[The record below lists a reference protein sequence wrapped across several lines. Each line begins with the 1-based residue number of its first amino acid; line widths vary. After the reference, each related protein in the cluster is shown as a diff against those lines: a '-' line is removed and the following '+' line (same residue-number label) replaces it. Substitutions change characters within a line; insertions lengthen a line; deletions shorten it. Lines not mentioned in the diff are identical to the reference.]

1 MQEGF
6 TPDDFDAYL
15 PEKWAS
21 NMYTLPRRKVKDKL
35 ESLGRELSA
44 ELERN
49 ELPLAMHLS
58 DDHPSLWNNKKVS
71 RQWLFFSRDEAARKK
86 LIEVI
91 DTERTLAD
99 TLADPTPLFR
109 HAFLGVSVDEDYLEV
124 GLRLHHDAWVDRRN
138 LRELMEDEEGRRH
151 FVDLCDS
158 LPDHYEAGLV
168 EVDLVPMRE
177 LDDERM
183 RSISETFE
191 QRRGWLFFGA
201 RLPRD
206 QVVVLGPEVCETLV
220 EAFGLLVPL
229 YRFVAWSPHND
240 AITMDN
246 LVARR
251 QEAIRS
257 AREQFAG
264 ERKQREERRA
274 REESDRLR
282 LRAELEE
289 RTRAE
294 EDWRRRERAARR
306 AAAREAARREEEAAR
321 DAEKSEATRSG
332 SERYEKREDV
342 RRESAPRRGS
352 QDRRGERPRVSAER
366 MAEIRVG
373 DRVEVR
379 SGFLAG
385 RRGVV
390 RDLDD
395 KDGAL
400 VLFGSMSSRL
410 DREELEGMG
419 PDKDRGRGRPRS

>member
-21 NMYTLPRRKVKDKL
+21 NVYTLPRRKVKDKL
-35 ESLGRELSA
+35 ESLGRDLSA
-44 ELERN
+44 ALERN
-49 ELPLAMHLS
+49 DLPLAMHLS

-86 LIEVI
+86 LIELI

-109 HAFLGVSVDEDYLEV
+109 HAFLGVSVDKDYLEV

-138 LRELMEDEEGRRH
+138 LRELMNDEEGRRH
-151 FVDLCDS
+151 FADLCDS

-168 EVDLVPMRE
+168 DVDLIQMSE

-183 RSISETFE
+183 REFSETFE
-191 QRRGWLFFGA
+191 QRRGWLFIGA

-206 QVVVLGPEVCETLV
+206 QVVVLGPEVRETVV
-220 EAFGLLVPL
+220 EAFGMLVPL
-229 YRFVAWSPHND
+229 YRFIAWSPQND
-240 AITMDN
+240 AITMEN

-257 AREQFAG
+257 AREQFAS
-264 ERKQREERRA
+264 ERQQREKRRA
-274 REESDRLR
+274 REESERLE

-289 RTRAE
+289 RTRTE

-306 AAAREAARREEEAAR
+306 AAAREAARREEEAAER
-321 DAEKSEATRSG
+321 REERESPPGGAERHERRQDA
-332 SERYEKREDV
+332 

-352 QDRRGERPRVSAER
+352 RGRREERPRVSPER
-366 MAEIRVG
+366 KAEIRAG

-390 RDLDD
+390 GELDD
-395 KDGAL
+395 KDCAL

-410 DREELEGMG
+410 DRKDLVGLG
-419 PDKDRGRGRPRS
+419 PDESKRRPRS